1 MDVKVYKE
9 EAEQIK
15 ALIDKF
21 NSGQE
26 ADSLDDPIESQVA
39 SDNSIV
45 WIFIVI
51 AVLVIGSVAGLTYW
65 MLK

>member
-21 NSGQE
+21 NSGQDT
-26 ADSLDDPIESQVA
+26 DSLDDSIESQVA
-39 SDNSIV
+39 SDNSIAWV
-45 WIFIVI
+45 FIVI

-65 MLK
+65 MLR